1 MKLMTKEIEK
11 KAEKYPLGSQDGTDL
26 EANIIVK
33 YFHPMSNWRWYATEY
48 DPKDKM
54 FFGLVSGFENEW
66 GYFSLQELES
76 IKNPL
81 QIERDLFFENKKIKD
96 LPKEHLPS
104 YLQ

>member
-1 MKLMTKEIEK
+1 MQLMTKEIEK

-33 YFHPMSNWRWYATEY
+33 YFSPMTNWRWYATEY

-66 GYFSLQELES
+66 GYFSLKELES
-76 IKNPL
+76 VKKPL
-81 QIERDLFFENKKIKD
+81 PIERDLFFENKKIKD

>member
-1 MKLMTKEIEK
+1 MQLMTKEIEK

-33 YFHPMSNWRWYATEY
+33 YFHPMSNCRWYATEY

-81 QIERDLFFENKKIKD
+81 PIERDLFFENKKIKD